1 MMEEKEKA
9 WKTVSSK
16 YLFRRP
22 WLTVRCEDML
32 LPNGNHIPEYYILEY
47 PDWVNTIAITKDG
60 KFVFVRQYRPGLG
73 RTSYELC
80 AGVCDKEDASPLV
93 SAQRELWEE
102 TGYGK
107 GNWQEYMVISANPST
122 HTNLTH
128 CFLATNVEPIDHQHL
143 EDTEDLSV
151 HLLTFEEVK
160 QLLEN
165 NEIMQSLNAAPL
177 WKYVAEHAADFEQQS
192 VEKVEYEKT
201 ETISHRI
208 NDLLYYQNSIS
219 RSLSRF
225 LKDEEVET
233 GIYEILKDIL
243 AFYRAGRAYIFE
255 TDEENHFYNCTYEVV
270 AEGVKAEINELQE
283 IPVDFM
289 PWWTS
294 QILGKKP
301 ILFETLK
308 PMPGMGQGEYEVLSR
323 QGIKALMATPL
334 VVNDHVYGFM
344 GVDLVDGSASWSDE
358 DYRWLSSLANVISIC
373 LELRRAK
380 EKVIFEQA
388 ALARSERLFKN
399 IFTNIPA
406 GVEIYDKDGNLVDLN
421 ERDMDMLGIADKSEV
436 IGLNFFE
443 NPNVDA
449 QILESI
455 RKSSITDFRARYSF
469 ECARHTGYYRPLK
482 AGVIE
487 LYTKVRK
494 LYDNHGNLTGYI
506 LINMDNTE
514 RIDALKRISDFEN
527 LFLLI
532 SDYAK
537 VGYAKLN
544 LLNRQGYAIKQWFK
558 NMGEDENTPLSD
570 VVGVYSK
577 MHPDDR
583 SRMLAFFEEAKKGKA
598 KAFKGEMRILR
609 PGTKNEWNWVSSNVM
624 VTNYKPEENEIEII
638 GINYDITEL
647 KETEAELIQARDK
660 AEMMDRLKSAFLANM
675 SHEIRTPLN
684 AIVGFSDLLVETA
697 DIEERREYMKI
708 VRENND
714 LLLQL
719 ISDILDLSKIEA
731 GTFEFS
737 HGDVDVNLLCEDLV
751 RSMQMKTKENVKL
764 VFEPNFSICHITSD
778 RNRIYQVISNF
789 VNNAIKFT
797 SEGNIRVGYVLKDE
811 GLEFYVQDTGI
822 GIEKK
827 QLPHI
832 FERFVKL
839 DSFVHGTGLGLSIC
853 QSIVEQLGGHIGVD
867 SEKGNG
873 SRFWF
878 TIPGVVM
885 TEESLQ

>member
-93 SAQRELWEE
+93 SAQREE

-177 WKYVAEHAADFEQQS
+177 WKYVAEHAADFEQKS

-270 AEGVKAEINELQE
+270 AEGVKAEINKLQE

-399 IFTNIPA
+399 IFANIPA
-406 GVEIYDKDGNLVDLN
+406 GVEIYDKEGNLVDLN
-421 ERDMDMLGIADKSEV
+421 ERDMDILGISDKSEV

-514 RIDALKRISDFEN
+514 RIDALKPISDFEN

-609 PGTKNEWNWVSSNVM
+609 PGTKNEWNWVRTNV
-624 VTNYKPEENEIEII
+624 VLNLYEPEKGQVELI
-638 GINYDITEL
+638 GVNYDITAL
-647 KETEAELIQARDK
+647 KETEAKLIEAKEK
-660 AEMMDRLKSAFLANM
+660 AEESDRLKSAFLANM

-684 AIVGFSDLLVETA
+684 AIVGFSSLMVDTE
-697 DIEERREYMKI
+697 DMEERRQYMDI
-708 VRENND
+708 VEENND

-731 GTFEFS
+731 GTFDFTERE
-737 HGDVDVNLLCEDLV
+737 VDVNLLCEDIVLAM
-751 RSMQMKTKENVKL
+751 RMKARPNVEIL
-764 VFEPNFSICHITSD
+764 FDRHLPECRIMSD
-778 RNRIYQVISNF
+778 RNRLHQVISNF
-789 VNNAIKFT
+789 VNNALKFT
-797 SEGNIRVGYVLKDE
+797 EEGNIRVGYDQLDE
-811 GLEFYVQDTGI
+811 AHLRFYIADTGI
-822 GIEKK
+822 GIEPEM
-827 QLPHI
+827 QNEI

-839 DSFVHGTGLGLSIC
+839 NSFVHGTGLGLSIC
-853 QSIVEQLGGHIGVD
+853 RSIVEQLGGEIGVD
-867 SEKGNG
+867 SEPEKG
-873 SRFWF
+873 SCFWF
-878 TIPGVVM
+878 TLPIK
-885 TEESLQ
+885 

>member
-93 SAQRELWEE
+93 SARELWEE

-107 GNWQEYMVISANPST
+107 GNWREYMVISANPST

-128 CFLATNVEPIDHQHL
+128 CFLATDVEPIDHQHL

-177 WKYVAEHAADFEQQS
+177 WKYVAEHAADFEQKS

-308 PMPGMGQGEYEVLSR
+308 PMSGMGQGEYEVLSR

-380 EKVIFEQA
+380 EKVVFEQA

-609 PGTKNEWNWVSSNVM
+609 PGTKNEWNWVRTNV
-624 VTNYKPEENEIEII
+624 VLNLYEPEKGQVELI
-638 GINYDITEL
+638 GVNYDITAL
-647 KETEAELIQARDK
+647 KETEAKLIEAKEK
-660 AEMMDRLKSAFLANM
+660 AEESDRLKSAFLANM

-684 AIVGFSDLLVETA
+684 AIVGFSSLMVDTE
-697 DIEERREYMKI
+697 DMEERRQYMDI
-708 VRENND
+708 VEENND

-731 GTFEFS
+731 GTFDFTEREL
-737 HGDVDVNLLCEDLV
+737 DVNLLCEDIVLAM
-751 RSMQMKTKENVKL
+751 RMKARPNVEIL
-764 VFEPNFSICHITSD
+764 FDRHLPECRIMSD
-778 RNRIYQVISNF
+778 RNRLHQVISNF

-797 SEGNIRVGYVLKDE
+797 EEGNIRVGYDQLDE
-811 GLEFYVQDTGI
+811 AHLRFYIADTGI
-822 GIEKK
+822 GIEPEM
-827 QLPHI
+827 QNEI

-839 DSFVHGTGLGLSIC
+839 NSFVHGTGLGLSIC
-853 QSIVEQLGGHIGVD
+853 RSIVEQLGGEIGVD
-867 SEKGNG
+867 SEPEKG
-873 SRFWF
+873 SCFWF
-878 TIPGVVM
+878 TLPIK
-885 TEESLQ
+885 

>member
-1 MMEEKEKA
+1 
-9 WKTVSSK
+9 
-16 YLFRRP
+16 
-22 WLTVRCEDML
+22 
-32 LPNGNHIPEYYILEY
+32 
-47 PDWVNTIAITKDG
+47 
-60 KFVFVRQYRPGLG
+60 
-73 RTSYELC
+73 
-80 AGVCDKEDASPLV
+80 
-93 SAQRELWEE
+93 
-102 TGYGK
+102 
-107 GNWQEYMVISANPST
+107 
-122 HTNLTH
+122 
-128 CFLATNVEPIDHQHL
+128 
-143 EDTEDLSV
+143 
-151 HLLTFEEVK
+151 
-160 QLLEN
+160 
-165 NEIMQSLNAAPL
+165 MQSLNAAPL
-177 WKYVAEHAADFEQQS
+177 WKYVAEHAADFEQES
-192 VEKVEYEKT
+192 VEKVEHEKT

-270 AEGVKAEINELQE
+270 AEGVKAEINKLQE

-399 IFTNIPA
+399 IFANIPA
-406 GVEIYDKDGNLVDLN
+406 GVEIYDKEGNLVDLN
-421 ERDMDMLGIADKSEV
+421 ERDMDILGISDKSEV

-609 PGTKNEWNWVSSNVM
+609 PGTKNEWNWVRTNV
-624 VTNYKPEENEIEII
+624 VLNLYEPEKGQVELI
-638 GINYDITEL
+638 GVNYDITAL
-647 KETEAELIQARDK
+647 KETEAKLIEAKEK
-660 AEMMDRLKSAFLANM
+660 AEESDRLKSAFLANM

-684 AIVGFSDLLVETA
+684 AIVGFSSLMVDTE
-697 DIEERREYMKI
+697 DMEERRQYMDI
-708 VRENND
+708 VEENND

-731 GTFEFS
+731 GTFDFTERE
-737 HGDVDVNLLCEDLV
+737 VDVNLLCEDIVLAM
-751 RSMQMKTKENVKL
+751 RMKARPNVEIL
-764 VFEPNFSICHITSD
+764 FDRHLPECRIMSD
-778 RNRIYQVISNF
+778 RNRLHQVISNF
-789 VNNAIKFT
+789 VNNALKFT
-797 SEGNIRVGYVLKDE
+797 EEGNIRVGYDQLDE
-811 GLEFYVQDTGI
+811 AHLCFYVADTGI
-822 GIEKK
+822 GIEPEM
-827 QLPHI
+827 QNEI

-839 DSFVHGTGLGLSIC
+839 NSFVHGTGLGLSIC
-853 QSIVEQLGGHIGVD
+853 RSIVEQLGGEIGVD
-867 SEKGNG
+867 SEPEKG
-873 SRFWF
+873 SCFWF
-878 TIPGVVM
+878 TLPIK
-885 TEESLQ
+885 

>member
-32 LPNGNHIPEYYILEY
+32 LPNGNRIPEYYILEY

-107 GNWQEYMVISANPST
+107 GNWREYMVISANPST

-177 WKYVAEHAADFEQQS
+177 WKYVAEHAADFEQKS

-270 AEGVKAEINELQE
+270 AEGVIAEINELQE

-609 PGTKNEWNWVSSNVM
+609 PGTKNEWNWVRTNV
-624 VTNYKPEENEIEII
+624 VLNLYEPEKGQVELI
-638 GINYDITEL
+638 GVNYDITAL
-647 KETEAELIQARDK
+647 KETEAKLIEAKEK
-660 AEMMDRLKSAFLANM
+660 AEESDRLKSAFLANM

-684 AIVGFSDLLVETA
+684 AIVGFSSLMVDTE
-697 DIEERREYMKI
+697 DMEERRQYMDI
-708 VRENND
+708 VEENND

-731 GTFEFS
+731 GTFDFTEREL
-737 HGDVDVNLLCEDLV
+737 DVNLLCEDIVLAMRMKV
-751 RSMQMKTKENVKL
+751 RPNVEIL
-764 VFEPNFSICHITSD
+764 FDRHLPECRIMSD
-778 RNRIYQVISNF
+778 RNRLHQVISNF

-797 SEGNIRVGYVLKDE
+797 EEGNIRVGYDQLDE
-811 GLEFYVQDTGI
+811 AHLRFYVADTGI
-822 GIEKK
+822 GIEPEM
-827 QLPHI
+827 QNEI

-839 DSFVHGTGLGLSIC
+839 NSFVHGTGLGLSIC
-853 QSIVEQLGGHIGVD
+853 RSIVEQLGGEIGVD
-867 SEKGNG
+867 SEPEKG
-873 SRFWF
+873 SCFWF
-878 TIPGVVM
+878 TLPIK
-885 TEESLQ
+885 